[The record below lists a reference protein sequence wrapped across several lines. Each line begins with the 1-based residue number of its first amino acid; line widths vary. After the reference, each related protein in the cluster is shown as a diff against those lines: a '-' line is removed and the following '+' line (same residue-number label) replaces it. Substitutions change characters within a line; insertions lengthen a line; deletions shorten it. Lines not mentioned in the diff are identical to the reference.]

1 MNPEDDP
8 AFEIS
13 HEDHE
18 LAKLESAFMEA
29 FDDYSRYVH
38 AKMKQNGF
46 WPKAGRSFKE
56 LLLLLHTEISEAAE
70 GLRHGNQPSEHIPA
84 YNAIEEELA
93 DLVIRVMDTGE
104 GKELRLAQAI
114 VVKMR
119 FNQTRE
125 HKHGKEF

>member
-18 LAKLESAFMEA
+18 LQQLEHEFVEA
-29 FDDYSRYVH
+29 FSNYAAYIHRCMEL
-38 AKMKQNGF
+38 KGF
-46 WPKAGRSFKE
+46 WPQNREFKE

-70 GLRHGNQPSEHIPA
+70 GLRHGNKPSEHIPEYSA
-84 YNAIEEELA
+84 MEEEMA
-93 DLVIRVMDTGE
+93 DLVIRVMDMGV
-104 GKELRLAQAI
+104 GKYLSLAQAI
-114 VVKMR
+114 VDKMR